1 MMTYEVLNA
10 GDNLRVADAAWDAIP
25 AVEVSYT
32 WKDYHPSSFHT
43 KARLVHGDHG
53 LTVRLTTDERPL
65 VAHHSVRN
73 EMICEDSCMEFFFI
87 PNMTD
92 SRYINIEINPLG
104 ITHIGLGPDRY
115 DRRFLDITDS
125 DWRIETLIT
134 DTVWHSMLYIPYS
147 FLLRYYDEVSM
158 EMRGNFYKCGDLTG
172 HKHFAV
178 WSPILMDRPDYHQS
192 AFFGTFRL
200 Q

>member
-1 MMTYEVLNA
+1 MKTYEVLNA
-10 GDNLRVADAAWDAIP
+10 GDKLRVADAAWDAIP

-32 WKDYHPSSFHT
+32 WKDYHPSAFHM

-87 PNMTD
+87 PNETD
-92 SRYINIEINPLG
+92 DRYINIEVNPLG

-115 DRRFLDITDS
+115 DRQLLDITDAGF
-125 DWRIETLIT
+125 RIESLIT
-134 DTVWHSMLYIPYS
+134 DEEWDVMIFIPYA
-147 FLLRYYDEVSM
+147 FLLRYYDEIST

-172 HKHFAV
+172 HRHYAV
-178 WSPILMDRPDYHQS
+178 WNPIDMVKPDYHQS